1 MLIGQPIILFGGVG
15 FLVVISST

>member
-1 MLIGQPIILFGGVG
+1 LIGQPIILFGGVG